1 MHIYKHMFTLLSTA
15 SRTLMERS
23 ADMNYLFYV
32 RSIFLSKHMRF
43 ARALIRLVID
53 QDGVWAKNFD

>member
-1 MHIYKHMFTLLSTA
+1 MFTLLSTDVD
-15 SRTLMERS
+15 RTLLERS

-32 RSIFLSKHMRF
+32 RSIFLGKHMRF
-43 ARALIRLVID
+43 ARTLIRLVID